1 MIPVPSSSLGPVG
14 PASMGVCGLS
24 SVPSHRSPVKCAAR
38 GGRRKSPPLAG
49 GCSTAQPSFARA
61 VGGLPHRAAMG
72 RAAAFTLIELLVV
85 ISIIAI
91 LAALAF
97 PAVNGAIGSARK
109 AQARNDVMQI
119 VTAIKAFKAEYG
131 RLPIP
136 AEDFRTP
143 SGDGKENND
152 DPWYQ
157 NNNNVILRAL
167 LAEESGSGGVLNPK
181 KIVFLDAKTTKTKKG
196 GVDLSDYIFYD
207 PWGTPY
213 AIKVDRDGSGK
224 LEYYNNGTANI
235 FGIAMAAS
243 AGPGKSFGNPVASD
257 PSGKD
262 DILSF
267 K

>member
-109 AQARNDVMQI
+109 TQARNDVQQI
-119 VTAIKAFKAEYG
+119 VSAVKAFQAEYG
-131 RLPIP
+131 KFPTDDINST
-136 AEDFRTP
+136 D
-143 SGDGKENND
+143 ND
-152 DPWYQ
+152 VSDNYYSS
-157 NNNNVILRAL
+157 NKAIIAAL
-167 LAEESGSGGVLNPK
+167 LGTNDILNPK
-181 KIVFLDAKTTKTKKG
+181 RIVFLEARESAKGRSGIKKDDG
-196 GVDLSDYIFYD
+196 EFVD
-207 PWGTPY
+207 PWGKSY
-213 AIKVDRDGSGK
+213 IIKLDTNYNGK
-224 LEYYNNGTANI
+224 TEYYGARYTSVVA
-235 FGIAMAAS
+235 FS
-243 AGPGKSFGNPVASD
+243 VGPNGNPEN
-257 PSGKD
+257 PQGGD
-262 DILSF
+262 DICSF

>member
-109 AQARNDVMQI
+109 AQARNDVQQI
-119 VTAIKAFKAEYG
+119 ALAIKSFASEYG
-131 RLPIP
+131 HLPSSVTDSEEWIS
-136 AEDFRTP
+136 DN
-143 SGDGKENND
+143 GNLMK
-152 DPWYQ
+152 
-157 NNNNVILRAL
+157 ILTGELGQA
-167 LAEESGSGGVLNPK
+167 LNPK
-181 KIVFLDAKTTKTKKG
+181 NIKFFDPKLANKAKG
-196 GVDLSDYIFYD
+196 GLYDGKYYD
-207 PWGTPY
+207 PWGELY
-213 AIKVDRDGSGK
+213 LIKLNTDYTNK
-224 LEYYNNGTANI
+224 IEYYGDKI
-235 FGIAMAAS
+235 VDVIVLS
-243 AGPGKSFGNPVASD
+243 KGPNKVQND
-257 PSGKD
+257 PNSGD
-262 DILSF
+262 DIFNF

>member
-97 PAVNGAIGSARK
+97 PAVNGAINSARK
-109 AQARNDVMQI
+109 AQARNDVQQI
-119 VTAIKAFKAEYG
+119 VTAVKAFKAEYG
-131 RLPIP
+131 RMPSDVVGDSSRILDDSEGGGEN
-136 AEDFRTP
+136 AAAQRVMMDHLLGVNRT
-143 SGDGKENND
+143 
-152 DPWYQ
+152 
-157 NNNNVILRAL
+157 
-167 LAEESGSGGVLNPK
+167 LNTK
-181 KIVFLDAKTTKTKKG
+181 GMVFLEPKNTKGTKG
-196 GVDLSDYIFYD
+196 GYNTSTGVFYD

-213 AIKVDRDGSGK
+213 FIKIDTNYDDRI
-224 LEYYNNGTANI
+224 EYYNAGVANV
-235 FGIAMAAS
+235 FGSAMAV
-243 AGPGKSFGNPVASD
+243 SFGPDKKIGDPYAASGY
-257 PSGKD
+257 GKD
-262 DILSF
+262 DICSF